1 MPRSLDAALL
11 AGWVRAATL
20 ALERHRAEMDRI
32 NVFPIPDGDTGT
44 NLLLTMRSA
53 AESLRRTGGRDGK
66 PGDRGADPVADPPTV
81 EEPAD
86 GGSAAAVA
94 AALARGALLGARG
107 NSGVI
112 LSQVL
117 RGVAEAIAAVGAI
130 GVAAVGAAA
139 AGVRDRGGPS
149 GGVVLA
155 DALARAARLAT
166 AAVSRPRE
174 GTVLSV
180 LASAARA
187 ARTAG
192 DRLDEVAV
200 AAADAAAGALRATTG
215 QLPELARAGVVDA
228 GGMGVYLVLESLAGL
243 VSVRATADLPEPGA
257 GRIELGPP
265 PVAPVRSE
273 FEVMY
278 LLDVTDPDGV
288 DGLRRR
294 LDGLG
299 ESVTLADD
307 GGGTWSVHVHTA
319 DAGPAIEAGL
329 EIGRPHRI
337 NVTRLA
343 DEPAVVRAD
352 RHAVLLVVPGAELA
366 GLARDAGAAVLQR
379 TPGQPLGV
387 PELLAALVGTG
398 APHVVL
404 LAGDPALAETAER
417 AAEAARAAGQDVLV
431 MPSALGAAGAGRAGR
446 ARPAPPTRRR
456 HRGHGRGGGRHPH
469 RVAGR
474 GPGGGADLGRP
485 LPARRRARGGGRG
498 GGAHRPRSGRRGAVV
513 GSPHAGRRR

>member
-53 AESLRRTGGRDGK
+53 AESLRRTGRKGRQAGRS
-66 PGDRGADPVADPPTV
+66 GSRPVADPPTV

-166 AAVSRPRE
+166 AAVSAP
-174 GTVLSV
+174 
-180 LASAARA
+180 ARA
-187 ARTAG
+187 RCSRYSRPPPGRPAPPATGWTRSRWPPPTRPPG
-192 DRLDEVAV
+192 PC
-200 AAADAAAGALRATTG
+200 GPTTG

-243 VSVRATADLPEPGA
+243 VSVRTTADLPEPGA

-278 LLDVTDPDGV
+278 LLDVTDPAGV

-319 DAGPAIEAGL
+319 DAGPAIEAGI

-366 GLARDAGAAVLQR
+366 GLARAPAPRCCSA
-379 TPGQPLGV
+379 TPGQPLG
-387 PELLAALVGTG
+387 G
-398 APHVVL
+398 
-404 LAGDPALAETAER
+404 R
-417 AAEAARAAGQDVLV
+417 AARGAGRDRCAAR
-431 MPSALGAAGAGRAGR
+431 GAAGR
-446 ARPAPPTRRR
+446 
-456 HRGHGRGGGRHPH
+456 
-469 RVAGR
+469 
-474 GPGGGADLGRP
+474 
-485 LPARRRARGGGRG
+485 
-498 GGAHRPRSGRRGAVV
+498 
-513 GSPHAGRRR
+513 